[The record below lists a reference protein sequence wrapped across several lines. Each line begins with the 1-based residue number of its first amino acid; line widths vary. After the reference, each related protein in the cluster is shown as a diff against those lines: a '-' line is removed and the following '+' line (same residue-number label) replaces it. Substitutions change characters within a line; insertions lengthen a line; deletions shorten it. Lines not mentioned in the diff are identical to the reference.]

1 MSDEKK
7 QNMKDFDQTEEQEID
22 LMEIARKIWNK
33 RKLIYKVCGIALLL
47 GLVIAFS
54 IPKEYTTAVKLSSE
68 RTNSRSG
75 GGLSSLAAMAGINLS
90 SSNSDALS
98 DQIYPDVMAST
109 PFLKELFKVQI
120 KNKDGNTTLYNYLLN
135 NYRSP
140 WWSSIIR
147 GVLSIPSKIIDLFK
161 SKKEVDNATDP
172 EYLSKDDRKVIS
184 RLSENLNLSV
194 DQKTGV
200 MDLTVTMQDPNI
212 CAQVTDTVIANLQ
225 KYITTYRTNKARKD
239 LAYSQNLYEEAKSA
253 YTKAQNEYAN
263 FTDANQ
269 NLILHSYRAE
279 QERLQNEMNLAY
291 QTYSQTSQQLQAAKA
306 KVQENT
312 PAFAVIQPAI
322 VPMRASK
329 PKKMIILV
337 GFLFLGFMG
346 ACTWVYFEDQIK
358 EWKKQITASEPIVE
372 QKKEKA

>member
-1 MSDEKK
+1 MIMIDEKK
-7 QNMKDFDQTEEQEID
+7 QNTEEVDLVKEQEID
-22 LMEIARKIWNK
+22 LMEVVRKIWSK
-33 RKLIYKVCGIALLL
+33 RKFIYKVCGIALLA
-47 GLVIAFS
+47 GLVVAFS

-75 GGLSSLAAMAGINLS
+75 GNLSSLAAMAGINLS

-109 PFLKELFKVQI
+109 PFLKELFKVQV
-120 KNKDGNTTLYNYLLN
+120 KNKKGNTTLYNYLLN
-135 NYRSP
+135 DYRLP
-140 WWSSIIR
+140 WWSSIFK
-147 GVLSIPSKIIDLFK
+147 GVFSIPSKIIGLFK
-161 SKKEVDNATDP
+161 NKEKDSNEIDP
-172 EYLSKDDRKVIS
+172 EYLSKDDRRVIS
-184 RLSENLNLSV
+184 ALSENLNLSV

-200 MDLTVTMQDPNI
+200 MDLAVTMQDPNI

-239 LAYSQNLYEEAKSA
+239 LVYSQKLYEEAKSA

-312 PAFAVIQPAI
+312 PAFAVIQPSI

-329 PKKMIILV
+329 PRKMIILI
-337 GFLFLGFMG
+337 GFLFLGFVG
-346 ACTWVYFEDQIK
+346 ACAWVYFEDQIK
-358 EWKKQITASEPIVE
+358 EWKKQITAQETIVE
-372 QKKEKA
+372 QK

>member
-1 MSDEKK
+1 MIDEKK
-7 QNMKDFDQTEEQEID
+7 QNTEEVDLVNEQEID
-22 LMEIARKIWNK
+22 LMEVARKIWSK
-33 RKLIYKVCGIALLL
+33 RKFIYKVCGIALLA
-47 GLVIAFS
+47 GLVVAFS

-75 GGLSSLAAMAGINLS
+75 GNLSSLAAMAGINLS

-109 PFLKELFKVQI
+109 PFLKELFKVQV
-120 KNKDGNTTLYNYLLN
+120 KNKKGNTTLYNYLLN
-135 NYRSP
+135 DYRLP
-140 WWSSIIR
+140 WWSSIFK
-147 GVLSIPSKIIDLFK
+147 GVFSIPSKIIGLFK
-161 SKKEVDNATDP
+161 NKEKDSNDIDP
-172 EYLSKDDRKVIS
+172 EYLSKDDRRVIS
-184 RLSENLNLSV
+184 ALSENLNLSV

-200 MDLTVTMQDPNI
+200 MDLAVTMQDPNI

-239 LAYSQNLYEEAKSA
+239 LAYSQKLYEEAKSA

-312 PAFAVIQPAI
+312 PAFAVIQPSI

-329 PKKMIILV
+329 PRKMIILI
-337 GFLFLGFMG
+337 GFLFLGFVG
-346 ACTWVYFEDQIK
+346 ACAWVYFEDQIK
-358 EWKKQITASEPIVE
+358 EWKKQITAQETIVE
-372 QKKEKA
+372 QK